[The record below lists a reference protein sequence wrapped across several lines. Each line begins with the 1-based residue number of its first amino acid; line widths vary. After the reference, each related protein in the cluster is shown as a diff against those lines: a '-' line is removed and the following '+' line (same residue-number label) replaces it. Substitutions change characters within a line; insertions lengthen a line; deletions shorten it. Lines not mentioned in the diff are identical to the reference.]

1 MSALI
6 AENVSV
12 RLGKPKVLSGISLR
26 LRTGALTVVVGPN
39 GAGKSTLLRTLA
51 GLVVPAEGRVALD
64 GTALHRMRPSERAR
78 AIAYLPQGGA
88 IAWPLPVEEVVALGR
103 MPYGE
108 GPGRL
113 RPEGR
118 QAVADAVVQVGL
130 SGFERR
136 PASELSGGE
145 RARVLLARALAVGAP
160 VLLADEPVAALDPRH
175 QLVVL
180 EVLKARAARGGT
192 AVAVMHDLG
201 LAARFADEIVLLE
214 SGRLRACGPPAE
226 VLTPAALAE
235 SFGVAARVETSGGR
249 LVIVAE
255 APIGG
260 RGGAAGTGT
269 GDEGGESA

>member
-1 MSALI
+1 
-6 AENVSV
+6 
-12 RLGKPKVLSGISLR
+12 VLSGISLR
-26 LRTGALTVVVGPN
+26 LRPGALTVVVGPN
-39 GAGKSTLLRTLA
+39 GAGKSTLLRTLG
-51 GLVVPAEGRVALD
+51 GLVVPEDGRVAFD
-64 GTALHRMRPSERAR
+64 GTVLQRMRPSERAR

-103 MPYGE
+103 MPHGE
-108 GPGRL
+108 RPGSL

-118 QAVADAVVQVGL
+118 QAVADAIAQVGL
-130 SGFERR
+130 SGFEPR
-136 PASELSGGE
+136 PASDLSGGE

-180 EVLKARAARGGT
+180 EVLKARAAAGGT

-214 SGRLRACGPPAE
+214 AGRLRAYGAPAE

-235 SFGVAARVETSGGR
+235 SFGIAARVETSGGR

-260 RGGAAGTGT
+260 CGDAARP
-269 GDEGGESA
+269 GDGDGGGESA